1 MSWVKIGEGLN
12 AFFSTGA
19 EVEGTLKEIR
29 SSDDSLDLCEEE
41 PSQNLIV
48 LLKTAGVTIITPI
61 LSIIKG
67 IICTSGGTSSHLAI
81 ISREYKIPCIMATRL
96 SYHDDLDGKD
106 IKLLLK
112 QKKGFVYLLEA

>member
-61 LSIIKG
+61 LSMVKG

-106 IKLLLK
+106 VKLLLK

>member
-61 LSIIKG
+61 LSMVKG

-81 ISREYKIPCIMATRL
+81 ISREYRIPCIMATRL

-106 IKLLLK
+106 VKLLLK

>member
-1 MSWVKIGEGLN
+1 MGWVKIGEGLN
-12 AFFSTGA
+12 ALFSGGA
-19 EVEGTLKEIR
+19 DVKGTVKEIR
-29 SSDDSLDLCEEE
+29 SSGDSLDLCEEA
-41 PSQNLIV
+41 SQNLIV

-61 LSIIKG
+61 LSMIKG

-81 ISREYKIPCIMATRL
+81 ISREYRIPCIMATKL

-106 IKLLLK
+106 VRLLLK